1 MQKPTNVRW
10 IVLFG
15 LCLAAGFA
23 YVHRV
28 SLAAAE
34 STIRKDLDITTD
46 QTGLA
51 GSIFFWLYAFFQ
63 IPTGILVDRWGARR
77 SLLLFGMLC
86 AATMALGAAT
96 MLFGAAIGFAV
107 FLVSRG
113 LMGVAQAGLFPAATR
128 CIATWFP
135 LNRRGAASGA
145 LQAFMSVG
153 GVIGTIVTAQ
163 LLKFLNW
170 PIVFM
175 ILAIPALIWSLWFF
189 WWYRDRPEDHRS
201 VNDAEKELL
210 KQPAPETPV
219 AEPKGPTPW
228 LKLLTSPKLF
238 WLCASQYFRAA
249 AIAFWLVWCPTYLQN
264 TFGIDRAEAGMLNSI
279 TLIGVMLGNLFGGL
293 LLDRV
298 LVRTNSK
305 RWSRN
310 GVSICTA
317 AIGIAVFI
325 AAYFARDAGPYVCVG
340 LLFVAAFFTACGNPC
355 SYSVSI
361 DIGGRYMA
369 VVFGAMNMIGNF
381 GSATLPLVVPPWSRA
396 FGWDAM
402 PLLLAL
408 VFFIGMLCWFF
419 VNPNGVVIEE
429 DRASVVVDD

>member
-1 MQKPTNVRW
+1 MQRPTNVRW

-34 STIRKDLDITTD
+34 STIRKDLELSTD

-51 GSIFFWLYAFFQ
+51 GSIFFWMYAFFQ

-77 SLLLFGMLC
+77 SLLLFGMMC
-86 AATMALGAAT
+86 AATMAFGAGA
-96 MLFGAAIGFAV
+96 MLFGAAVGFVV
-107 FLVSRG
+107 FIVSRA
-113 LMGVAQAGLFPAATR
+113 LMGIAQAGLFPASTR

-135 LNRRGAASGA
+135 LRRRGAATGT

-153 GVIGTIVTAQ
+153 GVVGTIVTAQ
-163 LLKFLNW
+163 LLKIMNW
-170 PIVFM
+170 PVLFVV
-175 ILAIPALIWSLWFF
+175 LAVPAVIWSLWFF

-201 VNDAEKELL
+201 VNEAEKDLL
-210 KQPAPETPV
+210 KPPVQETSTTS
-219 AEPKGPTPW
+219 ASGPTPW
-228 LKLLTSPKLF
+228 LKLATSPKLL

-264 TFGIDRAEAGMLNSI
+264 AFGIDRAEAGTLNSI
-279 TLIGVMLGNLFGGL
+279 PLIGVVTGSFLGGL

-298 LVRTNSK
+298 LVWTGSK

-310 GVSICTA
+310 GVSIVTA
-317 AIGIAVFI
+317 SVGICFFV
-325 AAYFARDAGPYVCVG
+325 AAYFIHAGPYVCVG
-340 LLFVAAFFTACGNPC
+340 LLFVAALFTACGNPC
-355 SYSVSI
+355 SYSVTI
-361 DIGGRYMA
+361 DIGGRFMA

-408 VFFIGMLCWFF
+408 VFFMGMLCWFF
-419 VNPNGVVIEE
+419 VNPNGTVVEE
-429 DRASVVVDD
+429 KKMDVVVDD